1 MQIYANK
8 SIRID
13 ESLTTGLRSSIQIF
27 GNVYYGSIA
36 WGERDDLKKL
46 FDELVNWREAVAT
59 MTFTRLEE
67 SKEQKFNDSGWI
79 HMDGKINFNKQ
90 SNYLDLR
97 CTCLLTPE
105 KWTQL
110 KNDLFAK
117 SNSSFDFEFN
127 IAEINSGVL
136 KETDESISSKI
147 ELYMESY
154 SIVKLNKT
162 S

>member
-13 ESLTTGLRSSIQIF
+13 ESLSTDLRSSIKIF
-27 GNVYYGSIA
+27 GNVYYGSLA

-46 FDELVNWREAVAT
+46 FDELVNWKVAVAT
-59 MTFTRLEE
+59 INFLRLEE
-67 SKEQKFNDSGWI
+67 SKEQKYNESGWI
-79 HMDGKINFNKQ
+79 RMDGKIDFDKK
-90 SNYLDLR
+90 SNYLDLS

-154 SIVKLNKT
+154 SIVRLNK
-162 S
+162 SS